1 MENIVAL
8 AEQKG
13 RIVEALER
21 ARKAIAELVKND
33 EDEKVEVDELWWVY
47 SQIELARKKQ
57 VISFN
62 CIT

>member
-21 ARKAIAELVKND
+21 ARKAIAELVKSD
-33 EDEKVEVDELWWVY
+33 EGEKAEVDELWWVY

-57 VISFN
+57 VISL
-62 CIT
+62 IA